1 MRRIVICCD
10 GTWESAL
17 FQTNEIMLTNIGRVC
32 NAIERTDTRQHEAVE
47 QIKMYFPGLGTGEQ
61 IFEAAWQGAFGDG
74 LLTEVRQAYYFIAQ
88 NWAVGDEASPSTI
101 RNDFTTLTRL
111 LQILLFGFSR
121 GAYVCRLLTTLISL
135 IGILD
140 PKSTLASFPL
150 LFDLLCRHRDPAT
163 KRGRRAA
170 SALAEELAKIGAFR
184 QEQLLQMKSKAYITV
199 LGLFDTVPLY
209 HFHSTSK
216 AGAQLHL
223 SPFSTHNEQLEGPDV
238 VSHVFQALSL
248 HEHRQAYAPAIL
260 VQGKDGKRAGQV
272 LRQVWFAGSHTD
284 VGGGYSKHDLVQEHV
299 ALDRDLLLRD
309 ATDGSAAAPW
319 GTLAPY
325 TPLHVAPPHDRPF
338 PTPTSPP
345 PPSTNQ
351 FLHPSILQQ
360 DPQHLPARLRLE
372 LGGTIMR
379 AEARW
384 WKLDEWEE
392 KVRHEWKYGKKAP
405 GRPAAGL
412 SPSPFALNIRTAKAT
427 VYKSQQEAAGDD
439 PRHGVIRYLEH
450 KLYNAGNAPSLAGAR

>member
-1 MRRIVICCD
+1 MRRIVVCCD

-17 FQTNEIMLTNIGRVC
+17 FQTNERMITNVGRIMT
-32 NAIERTDTRQHEAVE
+32 AIERTDSRGVE

-61 IFEAAWQGAFGDG
+61 VFEAAWQGAFGDG

-88 NWAVGDEASPSTI
+88 NWAVGDE
-101 RNDFTTLTRL
+101 
-111 LQILLFGFSR
+111 ILLFGFSR

-140 PKSTLASFPL
+140 PKSTLSSFPL
-150 LFDLLCRHRDPAT
+150 LFDLLCQHRDPAM

-170 SALAEELAKIGAFR
+170 TALAKEMDKIAAFR
-184 QEQLLQMKSKAYITV
+184 QEQLLKMEGKAYITV

-248 HEHRQAYAPAIL
+248 NEHRQAYAPVIL
-260 VQGKDGKRAGQV
+260 VQGNEGKKAGQV
-272 LRQVWFAGSHTD
+272 LRQAGSVLTFD
-284 VGGGYSKHDLVQEHV
+284 LCADLGGGYSKHDLALLSLHWLVSEIQEHI
-299 ALDRDLLLRD
+299 ALDLDLLLRD

-319 GTLAPY
+319 GSLAPY

-338 PTPTSPP
+338 PTPTSPA
-345 PPSTNQ
+345 SSATNQ

-360 DPQHLPARLRLE
+360 DPQYLPSRLRLE
-372 LGGTIMR
+372 LGGPIMR

-384 WKLDEWEE
+384 WKLDAWEE
-392 KVRHEWKYGKKAP
+392 KVRKEWKYGKKAP
-405 GRPAAGL
+405 GRRAAGL
-412 SPSPFALNIRTAKAT
+412 SPSPFALNMRTTKAA
-427 VYKSQQEAAGDD
+427 VYRSQQEAAGDD

-450 KLYNAGNAPSLAGAR
+450 KLYNAGNASSLAGAR